1 MISGQYNFLQ
11 SLGWAVINSLWQM
24 AFLWVIFQLI
34 TQFFYSR
41 KSNSKSLLAISLLF
55 TGFAWFIYTFLY
67 GLLYTRDSAIISSLI
82 INPIENITF
91 SNWLQNILPVI
102 SLFYLLIMAIPVWR
116 LIKSYRYAQV
126 LRQYGLTKIDAAWKV
141 FVKNTAYHLGIKK
154 PVQIW
159 ISEFISSPVT
169 IGFLK
174 PVILIPVAALN
185 NLTLQQLEAVLLHEL
200 THIKRYDYLLNLII
214 SFIKTILYFNP
225 FVKAF
230 ALIIERERE
239 LSCDKMV
246 LQYQYNPVDYAAAL
260 ITLEKINR
268 TNNIFLLPA
277 IGKKNDLLQRIKEIV
292 GVRKK
297 QPFSINKAAGVLA
310 GLFLIVSFNILLSAT
325 EFKQQE
331 IIPVGEF
338 TSPIRFSTNTT
349 GVAPP
354 TIKNTIIKQTEP
366 HRKVALQK
374 NKKLKSIEE
383 KATVSNILF
392 DNNSDVFAISYKPFE
407 IPELTFHQENQ
418 IKETIDASKNILES
432 TQWKE
437 LEKNI
442 ADVYNQKQ
450 KEEIKTLNKSA
461 VDKYDW
467 EKLEKYLKL
476 EYTKIDWNRVK
487 YLFSDANRMI
497 QLDSLQR
504 VYNQLNIELADLQNK
519 LITHNQNS
527 IPDTDITLKTLQDKK
542 QLISNILDKIKALRS
557 KKIIRL

>member
-1 MISGQYNFLQ
+1 MISGQYHFLQ

-41 KSNSKSLLAISLLF
+41 KSNSKNLLATCFLISGF
-55 TGFAWFIYTFLY
+55 TWFIYTFLNE
-67 GLLYTRDSAIISSLI
+67 LLNTRDSAILSSLI
-82 INPIENITF
+82 INPIENKTF
-91 SNWLQNILPVI
+91 STWLENILPVI
-102 SLFYLLIMAIPVWR
+102 SMLYLLILALPVWQ

-126 LRQYGLTKIDAAWKV
+126 LRHYGLTKIDAAWKV
-141 FVKNTAYHLGIKK
+141 FVKNTSYHLGIKK

-185 NLTLQQLEAVLLHEL
+185 NLTLQQLEAVILHEL

-214 SFIKTILYFNP
+214 SFIKAILYFNP

-239 LSCDKMV
+239 SSCDKMV

-268 TNNIFLLPA
+268 TSNIFLLPA
-277 IGKKNDLLQRIKEIV
+277 IGKNNDLLQRIKEIV
-292 GVRKK
+292 GIRKK
-297 QPFSINKAAGVLA
+297 QSFSINKAAGILA
-310 GLFLIVSFNILLSAT
+310 GLFLIVSLNLLLLASG
-325 EFKQQE
+325 FKQQE
-331 IIPVGEF
+331 LNPDSEF
-338 TSPIRFSTNTT
+338 TSPIRFSVIAT
-349 GVAPP
+349 GGIPSN
-354 TIKNTIIKQTEP
+354 IKNTIIKQTEP
-366 HRKVALQK
+366 QRKVAVQK
-374 NKKLKSIEE
+374 NKKRNSIEE
-383 KATVSNILF
+383 KATVSNIVF
-392 DNNSDVFAISYKPFE
+392 DDNAEVLAVSYKPIE
-407 IPELTFHQENQ
+407 IPELTYHQENQ
-418 IKETIDASKNILES
+418 IKKTIDASKTILEN

-450 KEEIKTLNKSA
+450 KEEIKALNKSA
-461 VDKYDW
+461 FDNYDW
-467 EKLEKYLKL
+467 GKLEKYLKL
-476 EYTKIDWNRVK
+476 KYTKIDWERVK

-504 VYNQLNIELADLQNK
+504 VYNQLNIELADLQNE
-519 LITHNQNS
+519 LITHHQNS

-542 QLISNILDKIKALRS
+542 QLISNILDKIKAIRS
-557 KKIIRL
+557 KKIIKL